1 MPLKTQPMEEP
12 ALNLT
17 PMIDIVLL
25 LVIFFLVGT
34 QFTQHE
40 RQYEI
45 DLPTVTDAQP
55 LTALPDEIIVN
66 IARGGEIELNGTT
79 MTFDELEAALRQAQ
93 QKYADQLVI
102 IRGDGQGMY
111 QNVMTVLNL
120 CKRARI
126 TNVQLANRLEDG
138 S

>member
-55 LTALPDEIIVN
+55 LTALPDELIVN
-66 IARGGEIELNGTT
+66 IARGGEIELNGALVAVE
-79 MTFDELEAALRQAQ
+79 ELEAALRQAQ

-126 TNVQLANRLEDG
+126 TNVQLANRLQDG

>member
-79 MTFDELEAALRQAQ
+79 MTFDELEAALRQAPRAALWCQ
-93 QKYADQLVI
+93 IGRQPRRGRRSQLFNQEQSW
-102 IRGDGQGMY
+102 RSLPPRPS
-111 QNVMTVLNL
+111 TPST
-120 CKRARI
+120 RPWR
-126 TNVQLANRLEDG
+126 
-138 S
+138 